1 MNQVVK
7 CIIVI
12 LFLSNTSIFAQNVGI
27 DEPNPTE
34 KLDVNGRI
42 VAKGFKNTIYEA
54 GGLDAYA
61 YALNG
66 SNAWTNFAELTITFT
81 LDEATTVLSF
91 YNISMPSSSDAD
103 YLVTRL
109 MIDNTEVDRSI
120 SNSLY
125 FSNTGQYVTE
135 LAAGSHTITVQYRSP
150 STGISYPFSS
160 DYQTRF
166 LQVLVFGSN

>member
-54 GGLDAYA
+54 GGLDASS
-61 YALNG
+61 YALNE
-66 SNAWTNFAELTITFT
+66 SNVWTNFAELTITFT

-91 YNISMPSSSDAD
+91 YNISMPSSGSD

-150 STGISYPFSS
+150 SSGLSSPASS